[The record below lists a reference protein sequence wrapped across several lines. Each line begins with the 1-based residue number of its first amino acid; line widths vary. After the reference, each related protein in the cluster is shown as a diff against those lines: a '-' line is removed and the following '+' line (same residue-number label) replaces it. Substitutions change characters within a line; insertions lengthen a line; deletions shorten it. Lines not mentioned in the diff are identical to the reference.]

1 MAGKVVEKI
10 KDELNQAVLYTIIA
24 DETKD
29 ISKKKNSY
37 QLYYDMYT
45 VV

>member
-1 MAGKVVEKI
+1 MAGKVIEKI
-10 KDELNQAVLYTIIA
+10 KDELNQAVYYTVIA

-29 ISKKKNSY
+29 ISKKNSY